1 MHRIYQKY
9 YSTWNISCSTNCQHD
24 CRSFTFNFT
33 RKYGANNNYYCT
45 KCTNFYP
52 NFIVNSWICCSNYS
66 ILCIFN
72 SKNSLLKRNPI
83 MNKHK
88 NHPFHLVDIRPWPI
102 LGALRAIITIIG
114 LIKWFHLY
122 NNNLFFF
129 RIYYYKN
136 NYIPMM
142 TRCSPRGN
150 ISRITHLQC
159 NYRFTMRNNSFYYFW
174 NFFFFK
180 FLLKIFP

>member
-33 RKYGANNNYYCT
+33 GKYGANNNYYCT

-122 NNNLFFF
+122 NNNLFFLGF
-129 RIYYYKN
+129 TITRIIIYQWWRDVVREGTFQGLHTYN
-136 NYIPMM
+136 VTIGL
-142 TRCSPRGN
+142 RWG
-150 ISRITHLQC
+150 IILFIT
-159 NYRFTMRNNSFYYFW
+159 SEI
-174 NFFFFK
+174 FFFK